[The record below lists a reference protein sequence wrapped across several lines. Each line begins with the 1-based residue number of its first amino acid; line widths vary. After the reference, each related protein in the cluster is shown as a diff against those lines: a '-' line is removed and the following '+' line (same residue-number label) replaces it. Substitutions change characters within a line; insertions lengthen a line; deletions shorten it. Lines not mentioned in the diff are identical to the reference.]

1 MHKLLFNTLKIRLL
15 QIIKRCLQKLATA
28 VQPMISFKLALFPI
42 RSYKLNSGVLPV
54 GLWAFLRYFKGVI
67 FMFFLKFVE
76 K

>member
-42 RSYKLNSGVLPV
+42 GSVPNIG
-54 GLWAFLRYFKGVI
+54 
-67 FMFFLKFVE
+67 
-76 K
+76 